1 MSKLRIKID
10 QRMDELQ
17 AMMESNMHLEKP
29 ILVAMQIES
38 VSKFWSVLS
47 EEDRDYI
54 HGCQFALEE
63 KQEWNV

>member
-1 MSKLRIKID
+1 
-10 QRMDELQ
+10 MDELQ
-17 AMMESNMHLEKP
+17 AMMESNIHLEKP
-29 ILVAMQIES
+29 LLVAMQIES